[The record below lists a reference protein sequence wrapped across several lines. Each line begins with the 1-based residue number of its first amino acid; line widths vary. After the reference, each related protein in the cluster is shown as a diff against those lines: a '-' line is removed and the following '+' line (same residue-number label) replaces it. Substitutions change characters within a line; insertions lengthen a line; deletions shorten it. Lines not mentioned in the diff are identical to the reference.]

1 MSFPSSS
8 VFGFVKRLPSNML
21 SCSSTVY
28 LLGPALSVQCCA
40 SQLLCELTFT
50 AVLVL
55 QSNCVAD
62 TSYGGENYPMRRHN
76 CKHKKGGKISTYT
89 CRRTAGVRVR
99 TGEAARTLLRTLS
112 PVERGSASL
121 SPLWEPGCHPG
132 DLVGGLRPPA
142 ATSAHR
148 NSAKS
153 RLETG
158 PRETCLCGGP
168 GVFREPWQGT

>member
-1 MSFPSSS
+1 MNVLGTSLEVVGGSMSFPSSS

-76 CKHKKGGKISTYT
+76 CKHKKGGENFHVHLPKDCGCACPHRGGSPD
-89 CRRTAGVRVR
+89 
-99 TGEAARTLLRTLS
+99 AAADPKPGRERERKPLTFVGTRLS
-112 PVERGSASL
+112 P
-121 SPLWEPGCHPG
+121 
-132 DLVGGLRPPA
+132 
-142 ATSAHR
+142 
-148 NSAKS
+148 
-153 RLETG
+153 
-158 PRETCLCGGP
+158 GGP
-168 GVFREPWQGT
+168 GGGLEATRRNIGSQKLGQVPP